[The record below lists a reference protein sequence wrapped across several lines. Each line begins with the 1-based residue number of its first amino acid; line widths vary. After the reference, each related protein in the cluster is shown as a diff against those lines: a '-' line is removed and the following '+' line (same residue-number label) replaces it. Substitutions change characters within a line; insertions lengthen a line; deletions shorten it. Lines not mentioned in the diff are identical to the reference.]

1 MQRVYEYINLL
12 FNVYLHNM
20 PSLFK
25 QLMKAVLLGRREV
38 KDGYAAG
45 GGWRTAK
52 LSGRE
57 YHSVE

>member
-1 MQRVYEYINLL
+1 
-12 FNVYLHNM
+12 M

-57 YHSVE
+57 YHTVE

>member
-1 MQRVYEYINLL
+1 
-12 FNVYLHNM
+12 
-20 PSLFK
+20 
-25 QLMKAVLLGRREV
+25 MKAVLLGRREV

-57 YHSVE
+57 YHSVGVTLTTSCVEKW